1 MSFGMY
7 AASVPAFL
15 QMLKNL
21 TAILEKAEA
30 FAEERDIEPE
40 VMLNWRL
47 APDMFPLVRQIQ
59 IAADF
64 AKGTTARLAGAEVPK
79 YADEEQTFA
88 ELKARIAK
96 TVKFVEGFKPK
107 DIDGSETRDITL
119 AVGGQEM
126 RFKGE
131 PYLVHFALPN
141 FYFHATTAYDI
152 LRRCGVDIGKR
163 DFIGMISFRANQTL
177 VLESL
182 WPRNRKVIATP

>member
-7 AASVPAFL
+7 AASVPTFL
-15 QMLKNL
+15 HMLKNL

-30 FAEERDIEPE
+30 FAKERDIEPE
-40 VMLNWRL
+40 VLVNWRL
-47 APDMFPLVRQIQ
+47 APDMLPLANQIQ

-64 AKGTTARLAGAEVPK
+64 AKGTTARLAGAQVPS
-79 YADEEQTFA
+79 YPDEETTLA

-119 AVGGQEM
+119 IVGGQEM

-141 FYFHATTAYDI
+141 FYFHVTTAYDI

-163 DFIGMISFRANQTL
+163 DFIGMT
-177 VLESL
+177 
-182 WPRNRKVIATP
+182 

>member
-1 MSFGMY
+1 MY

-119 AVGGQEM
+119 RSAG
-126 RFKGE
+126 
-131 PYLVHFALPN
+131 
-141 FYFHATTAYDI
+141 
-152 LRRCGVDIGKR
+152 RRCDSKASP
-163 DFIGMISFRANQTL
+163 ISCISRCRTSTFMRRPPTTSCAAAESISANAI
-177 VLESL
+177 SS
-182 WPRNRKVIATP
+182 A

>member
-1 MSFGMY
+1 MY
-7 AASVPAFL
+7 AASVPTFL
-15 QMLKNL
+15 HMLKNL

-30 FAEERDIEPE
+30 FAKDRDIEPE
-40 VMLNWRL
+40 VLVNWRL
-47 APDMFPLVRQIQ
+47 APDMLPLSNQIQ

-64 AKGTTARLAGAEVPK
+64 AKGTTARLAGARVPS
-79 YADEEQTFA
+79 YPDEETTLA

-119 AVGGQEM
+119 IVGGQEM

-131 PYLVHFALPN
+131 PYLVHFALRN
-141 FYFHATTAYDI
+141 FYFHVTTAYDI

-163 DFIGMISFRANQTL
+163 DFIGMT
-177 VLESL
+177 
-182 WPRNRKVIATP
+182 

>member
-96 TVKFVEGFKPK
+96 TVKFVGGSRPRALEG
-107 DIDGSETRDITL
+107 SRRRALRLRL
-119 AVGGQEM
+119 AG
-126 RFKGE
+126 RRCDFKGG
-131 PYLVHFALPN
+131 PFSWISGWRTS
-141 FYFHATTAYDI
+141 YF
-152 LRRCGVDIGKR
+152 LRR
-163 DFIGMISFRANQTL
+163 
-177 VLESL
+177 
-182 WPRNRKVIATP
+182 

>member
-64 AKGTTARLAGAEVPK
+64 AKGTTAQLAVAEVPK

-152 LRRCGVDIGKR
+152 LRRCGVAIGKR
-163 DFIGMISFRANQTL
+163 DFIGMTS
-177 VLESL
+177 
-182 WPRNRKVIATP
+182 